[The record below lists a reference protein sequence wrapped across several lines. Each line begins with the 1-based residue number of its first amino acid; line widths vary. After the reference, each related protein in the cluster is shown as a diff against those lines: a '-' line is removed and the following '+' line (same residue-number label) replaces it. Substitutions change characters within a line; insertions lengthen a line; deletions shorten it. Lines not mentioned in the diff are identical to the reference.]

1 MIVGFYM
8 WDLRVAMKP
17 LFDTDCILDG
27 EKIFK
32 VITSKWSVTREVSA
46 S

>member
-1 MIVGFYM
+1 MIVGFDECGPHKKLKTFSV

-32 VITSKWSVTREVSA
+32 L
-46 S
+46 